1 MSIDLTAAKTA
12 FSRFLKQ
19 YKNTNDPG
27 FQLKVVHTF
36 HVTENAKMLAELLKL
51 SEEDIQLAQLIALLH
66 DIGRFEELKI
76 TSELNNLYFDHASY
90 GVKMLFED
98 HMIRDYIATD
108 CYDAIIKAAILNHN
122 KKEIQNRLEGK
133 ELLHAQLIRDA
144 DKLDNF
150 RVKIEE
156 PTENLFPGRVN
167 SVKAMEESAISSKI
181 LQDLLSEKSADIHDR
196 ITPLDYYVT
205 ILGFVFDLNF
215 KESKKIILEKN
226 YINLMIDRYV
236 YKNKN
241 TGMQMEQIRSCILHF
256 LMQS

>member
-1 MSIDLTAAKTA
+1 MNCIDLISAKTA
-12 FSRFLKQ
+12 FNRFLQ
-19 YKNTNDPG
+19 SYTNTNDPG

-36 HVTENAKMLAELLKL
+36 HVVENAKMLAELLQL
-51 SEEDIQLAQLIALLH
+51 PEEDCRLAQLIALLH

-76 TSELNNLYFDHASY
+76 TSELNNLHFDHASY

-98 HMIRDYIATD
+98 GMIRDYIAVD
-108 CYDAIIKAAILNHN
+108 YYDEIIQAAILHHN
-122 KKEIQNRLEGK
+122 KKEIPENVGGK
-133 ELLHAQLIRDA
+133 SLLHAQLIRDA

-150 RVKIEE
+150 HVKIEE

-167 SVKAMEESAISSKI
+167 SIQAMEESAISAKV
-181 LQDLLSEKSADIHDR
+181 LEDLLSENSVDIRDR

-215 KESKKIILEKN
+215 KESKKIVLQKD
-226 YINLMIDRYV
+226 YINLMIDRYL

-241 TGMQMEQIRSCILHF
+241 TGMQMEQIRSCILDF
-256 LMQS
+256 LNR